1 MKAMILGYIALTKTR
16 ANTSEFANEGN
27 EGNEKLSL

>member
-1 MKAMILGYIALTKTR
+1 MRAMILGYIALTKTR
-16 ANTSEFANEGN
+16 ASTSDSPNEGN